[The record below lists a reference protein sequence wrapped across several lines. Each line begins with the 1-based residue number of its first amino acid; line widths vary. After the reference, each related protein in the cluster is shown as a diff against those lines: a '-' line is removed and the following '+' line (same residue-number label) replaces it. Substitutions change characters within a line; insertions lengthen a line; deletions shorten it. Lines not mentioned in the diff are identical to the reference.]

1 MARKK
6 KNDKKLSTEEKL
18 KIINNN
24 PELWL
29 LNFVKIINEEN
40 ELIPFKVNAEQK
52 HFLNNRSKYNLILK
66 SRRLGF
72 STLSLGLMLYY
83 AYQIPNS
90 TYLMVAHNKTT
101 FKGLFNSLKTMQN
114 NIPDGIRLKRK

>member
-52 HFLNNRSKYNLILK
+52 HFLNNKSKYNLILK

-83 AYQIPNS
+83 AYQIQL
-90 TYLMVAHNKTT
+90 T
-101 FKGLFNSLKTMQN
+101 
-114 NIPDGIRLKRK
+114 

>member
-83 AYQIPNS
+83 IKYQNQLI
-90 TYLMVAHNKTT
+90 LW
-101 FKGLFNSLKTMQN
+101 
-114 NIPDGIRLKRK
+114 